1 MSSPSA
7 FTPPPPDLDPLEIEI
22 LQRLGTFDLPPQQ
35 ISHQPVNVFYSW
47 IEPTLSVV
55 NQDEPIYVYRGSEC
69 SLSFLLLQ
77 AIYNIVSRSFG
88 GHGDL
93 EDLNLTPRGVLQE
106 GQSSV

>member
-1 MSSPSA
+1 M
-7 FTPPPPDLDPLEIEI
+7 
-22 LQRLGTFDLPPQQ
+22 
-35 ISHQPVNVFYSW
+35 
-47 IEPTLSVV
+47 V

-77 AIYNIVSRSFG
+77 AIYNIISRSFG